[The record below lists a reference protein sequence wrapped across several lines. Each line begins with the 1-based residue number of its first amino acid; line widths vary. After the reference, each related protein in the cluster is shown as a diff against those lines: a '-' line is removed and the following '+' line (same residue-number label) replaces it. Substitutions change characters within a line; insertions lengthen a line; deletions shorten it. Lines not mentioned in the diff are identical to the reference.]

1 LIEKDI
7 PACALHLSACGYAQA
22 GTDRRDQTKLRA
34 FELADE
40 LALLAYPDC
49 RKPRL

>member
-1 LIEKDI
+1 M
-7 PACALHLSACGYAQA
+7 G
-22 GTDRRDQTKLRA
+22 DQTKLRA